1 MKALRST
8 YTVDA
13 VELLN
18 IKMDILVIQNELIY
32 PYPPSKDTIKLLQL
46 KLTSIHNRLGIMTE
60 EDRLNKQGDK

>member
-32 PYPPSKDTIKLLQL
+32 PYPPSKDTIKLLHL
-46 KLTSIHNRLGIMTE
+46 KLTSIHNRLGIMIE
-60 EDRLNKQGDK
+60 EDKLNK

>member
-1 MKALRST
+1 MKVLRST

-18 IKMDILVIQNELIY
+18 IKMDILMIQNGLIY

-46 KLTSIHNRLGIMTE
+46 KLASIHNRIGIMIE
-60 EDRLNKQGDK
+60 EDKLNKQGDK